1 MNLVFVFQLHFL
13 QQKEYNNL
21 LMLLLATCRCAL
33 TCEISR
39 HGSLP
44 TWAPVKPYTELAL
57 TFSAS
62 WRPSNTCRR
71 RGSVSLASSALA
83 LGRERRTWGPKATRG
98 PSQASRGDERAGSG
112 CLSEKGC
119 HVQLCRLHTAWR
131 CLAEGLVGAACSA

>member
-1 MNLVFVFQLHFL
+1 MTWALTSG
-13 QQKEYNNL
+13 
-21 LMLLLATCRCAL
+21 LAPPEPWFSQRVVVWLPLAHYGDQAL

-62 WRPSNTCRR
+62 CRPSKTCRR

-83 LGRERRTWGPKATRG
+83 LEGEGKTGHSGVIIGLNER
-98 PSQASRGDERAGSG
+98 
-112 CLSEKGC
+112 
-119 HVQLCRLHTAWR
+119 
-131 CLAEGLVGAACSA
+131 